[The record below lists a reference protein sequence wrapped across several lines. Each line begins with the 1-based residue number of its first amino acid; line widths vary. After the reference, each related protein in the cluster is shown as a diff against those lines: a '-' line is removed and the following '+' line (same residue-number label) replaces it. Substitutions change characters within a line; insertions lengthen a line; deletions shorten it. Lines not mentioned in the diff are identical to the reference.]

1 MNDQS
6 LRPSLSTVRCSRLL
20 FNCLFLTGL
29 LCPLLSSMGQE
40 QQPTAPA
47 GGSATKPLRELYV
60 PFESLDV
67 LLGKEA
73 NRVFMT
79 REEYDELKRKAD
91 IEPSRDVPVKHAL
104 LSADYRI
111 AIEDGRAMVQGELQ
125 FESLVT
131 GWQAISLPFH
141 GVGIRS
147 ARWDDAPAA
156 LAKDESGISL
166 LFIRDIGKHRLS
178 LDMVMPVSVDATH
191 QSLQFHFP
199 AAPVG
204 RLSLSAPGNVEIK
217 SGAQVIRRTYDDRE
231 DKTDFE
237 ILPNSGPTSILLSLN
252 NKTLQDKSTVI
263 ARGVLIAEITQGY
276 QRLHATMSMGVLS
289 GASDEFRFSID
300 DDLEVN
306 TVASESLSRWTV
318 ETVDGKQELRI
329 KLHSPTSERI
339 VINLQLDRSMAGLAD
354 WTFPRLE
361 PLDVAGYSSVIG
373 VLIEPRLSASNIE
386 SESLIPINSQVLTN
400 ALPPT
405 LLQSGSG
412 APALQP
418 IAAFYAPGRDY
429 ALASNFAVEPRELNV
444 SANSVVIVSDQ
455 GLRVTGGFA
464 LRPRHEKLFYVDF
477 LCPDQWNI
485 EEVKTAD
492 LRPVPFERFAP
503 DQGTGTRIRAMLPDG
518 VAPGNQFDLLFEAVH
533 TPNDWLS
540 SWTTRSV
547 ELPQFP
553 LLQADRQVGAVAVQ
567 IQDDFDVVPDVIE
580 NALAMTSAEKQRFQ
594 LTDVDSVLA
603 YRYEGPDWR
612 VLLTL
617 EKTKPQMKGQ
627 IYSFIQLS
635 PDMLRSH
642 TEAVINIRQA
652 RSRQLT
658 FSLPESTPAEV
669 TFSGLQGTVVNE
681 SSSEVVDGRR
691 VWTVE
696 LAERQAGD
704 VRLAIDFTQRLSTDQ
719 YASLALPIVRAENVE
734 YQSGKIAV
742 EGHPELEV
750 QLPTHPRVI
759 DMGELADAEYQ
770 VGTRLLGV
778 YGYVGNDDAVVA
790 DLSRIPVHPLPTT
803 IVQRAELVSL
813 ISAHGP
819 SQTAARYLLR
829 TKASY
834 LEVRLPPDA
843 ELWSATVD
851 GTPALPQREDELL
864 LIALPVNLDKNVRD
878 LQLVFQTPGQP
889 LGFRGDVS
897 TGAPK
902 LFQRDDRL
910 ARGVEIPIADVK
922 WEWMLPSGYRL
933 ATVHGNVTTPT
944 TTTNAFTLP
953 WLLDKLWELGGGVAD
968 RSFVT
973 MSAGTVDSVA
983 IEMSAPASQMSQ
995 ALSFER
1001 DFESS
1006 PSESS
1011 VIDSVTSSPIPPPAP
1026 AEPVFDAPIA
1036 QKPTS
1041 DLFAEDELAEVA
1053 AATQSANVKT
1063 KAAWALEGVRSLAI
1077 DLDAKAVGEKVTFTS
1092 LGHDPYAQ
1100 ATLVDQT
1107 RLDWL
1112 AWIIGVAVFAIGALL
1127 VPKPRRAIYLL
1138 GVAAAACLLPPVT
1151 GMTAELESIS
1161 TAALVATLMLALYFL
1176 VATLLNR
1183 VQRRKA
1189 SNAHAVTTHSTPIS
1203 AAVLLLVAL
1212 AWTTNGHAQESA
1224 QADLSKSD
1232 AMPGQI
1238 VTSSEMLAQLL
1249 ARLGPADP
1257 VVLPEDA
1264 VVIPYDPAN
1273 RDIIDP
1279 NLNLMV
1285 PYQVYTDLWNRAHPV
1300 VKSNVA
1306 DLPSAFAWE
1315 DAQYSLRLD
1324 EGDSVL
1330 MTGRLTLQQFV
1341 DRELAIPMPLA
1352 GCVLE
1357 TITID
1362 GKPARLQMIQT
1373 GDAPQG
1379 GVPGTLW
1386 KLLSQ
1391 GKGKKQIELELR
1403 WNVAKQTGWRVI
1415 NGELPSSP
1423 ACRFTVI
1430 VPKADTVVRLD
1441 TGNDRA
1447 LHETTKADEEIITS
1461 LSRDGVLSLQWRDK
1475 IAKVTGDQRLTVQ
1488 ATSVF
1493 DVQED
1498 SLKLA
1503 WKGEFEFRNG
1513 QRETLTLRVPKD
1525 YLIRKVVGDNI
1536 RGWKSQIDGEN
1547 QRLDIELLKAAS
1559 DRESLAVF
1567 LSKDLKFTSANDTKV
1582 TVPVIAVDDAMLH
1595 QGNISL
1601 RRSTLL
1607 DLHTLSSDGLSREDA
1622 TDDLAWFTTHEEP
1635 SPLPLRVFQSYR
1647 YAQVPFTLELA
1658 IETVEGNIDVEHQT
1672 IMKVSQRDASLESR
1686 LLISPIG
1693 RPVYRFE
1700 IDLPAGWELQTPEM
1714 AGSFQWSLK
1723 TEGERQRLRIYMAN
1737 GQLSTFPIV
1746 LRGHRSQNIE
1756 GETTL
1761 TLPNL
1766 RLVDAQK
1773 QSGTIVVQADPA
1785 YTVRPEELQACE
1797 TVTLSAALSWLAA
1810 KQRDAVRSVIRFT
1823 SGDHQGSLR
1832 VSQRS
1837 PVVTSTSVTNVKVTD
1852 RSIEETILI
1861 ESNIANAGIS
1871 EFIFR
1876 LPAYMRSSRIN
1887 APMLRRVSFTPVP
1900 DDDASV
1906 QVRVELQSEI
1916 MGQFRVVIEHDRGLN
1931 ESTQS
1936 APVLVIETGTTDR
1949 RIITLENAGRDE
1961 LVTSQTV
1968 GVERVERSQLPQQF
1982 SRDLLASKSSEAY
1995 LVLDGE
2001 NEPLLTYD
2009 MKERE
2014 SITTAGARIGLA
2026 QAIVVVDEAGTY
2038 RATQEFRV
2046 ENRTEPFL
2054 EIELP
2059 EGAEV
2064 WTVTVADEPVKPAKS
2079 STTSQ
2084 TPLERIRVPL
2094 VKTAEGDLDYGV
2106 VVKYGGQLA
2115 RPSWLKRIEVPLIR
2129 TMNINVELSQVR
2141 LRLPESYRWFNFDGT
2156 LGQVESDGDL
2166 KAGWLAFRTRQLSDL
2181 AQLMSVSSATT
2192 GYSKVRASSNLKQ
2205 LEDSLQADARKDSI
2219 GQMTQN
2225 AELQKQMKA
2234 NNEALENAKQQAKQ
2248 LEQQQIV
2255 DQPSNRAILNKLYA
2269 EQDNTRSL
2277 NALDEVGFNFSI
2289 APTMQDAEAEQAQ
2302 TGFKADWLSQ
2312 NQLNVPQAAQSQSRL
2327 EADAPIEEKTKE
2339 VTPLAPSL
2347 QRGRRSGVE
2356 SKSAAGKDPSQEFGR
2371 DGDSLQNSVQRYQ
2384 YRMDQQ
2390 AAQPGMMDAAQ
2401 FGEAA
2406 GNRPARTGRIMLGG
2420 AVGQTDMPASGPGA
2434 GMGGG
2439 MGSGGMGDSNGFPIV
2454 GDFAVALPSDTRAS
2468 SSNRNAF
2475 MASLD
2480 VDMPQRGQEFLFATP
2495 RGDARLSVQ
2504 GMSQSAYQ
2512 RILTIAGLL
2521 VAMVLINFL
2530 YRLLHAITNRTWGA
2544 RVLAVSLMIVGVMS
2558 LLAGYLPIY
2567 GGVAILFAIIVA
2579 TTRRNDALYS
2589 STRTA

>member
-1 MNDQS
+1 MNNRFRRTPKHWMQQLHPWLIAAFLGLILGD
-6 LRPSLSTVRCSRLL
+6 LSIAKA
-20 FNCLFLTGL
+20 
-29 LCPLLSSMGQE
+29 QE
-40 QQPTAPA
+40 RNPA
-47 GGSATKPLRELYV
+47 NTDKPLRELYV

-79 REEYDELKRKAD
+79 REEYNDLKRKAE

-104 LSADYRI
+104 LSADYKI
-111 AIEDGRAMVQGELQ
+111 AIEQGRATVQGELQ
-125 FESLVT
+125 VESLVT

-156 LAKDESGISL
+156 LAKDESGAGL
-166 LFIRDIGKHRLS
+166 LFIRDIGKHSLN
-178 LDMVMPVSVDATH
+178 LDMVMPVSVDATQ

-199 AAPVG
+199 DAPIA

-217 SGAQVIRRTYDDRE
+217 SGAQVIRRTYDDQN
-231 DKTDFE
+231 DQTDFE
-237 ILPNSGPTSILLSLN
+237 ILPGRGATSILLSLN
-252 NKTLQDKSTVI
+252 IKTLQDKSTVI

-289 GASDEFRFSID
+289 GASDEFRFAID

-306 TVASESLSRWTV
+306 TVTSESLSRWTV

-339 VINLQLDRSMAGLAD
+339 VINMQLDRPMAELAD
-354 WTFPRLE
+354 WTFPSIQ
-361 PLDVAGYSSVIG
+361 PFDVAGYSSVIG

-386 SESLIPINSQVLTN
+386 SQSLIPINSQVLTS

-405 LLQSGSG
+405 LLQSGAD

-429 ALASNFAVEPRELNV
+429 SLAANFATEPRELNV
-444 SANSVVIVSDQ
+444 SANSVVTMSDQ

-464 LRPRHEKLFYVDF
+464 LRPKHEKLFYVDF
-477 LCPDQWNI
+477 LCPDQWSI
-485 EEVKTAD
+485 DEVKTAD
-492 LRPVPFERFAP
+492 QRPVPFERFTP
-503 DQGTGTRIRAMLPDG
+503 DQGTGTRIRAMLPNG
-518 VAPGNQFDLLFEAVH
+518 VAPGDQFDLLFEASH
-533 TPNDWLS
+533 TPSDWLS

-547 ELPQFP
+547 VLPHFP

-580 NALAMTSAEKQRFQ
+580 NALPMTSAEKERFR

-603 YRYEGPDWR
+603 YRYEGLDWR

-617 EKTKPQMKGQ
+617 EKTKPQMKGHL
-627 IYSFIQLS
+627 YSFIQLS
-635 PDMLRSH
+635 PDTLRSH

-669 TFSGLQGTVVNE
+669 AFSGLQGTVVNE
-681 SSSEVVDGRR
+681 SSSEVIDGRR

-719 YASLALPIVRAENVE
+719 YKSLTLPIVRVENVE

-750 QLPTHPRVI
+750 QLPVHPRLI

-829 TKASY
+829 TKANY

-851 GTPALPQREDELL
+851 GSPALPQREDEHL
-864 LIALPVNLDKNVRD
+864 LIALPVNLDKNIRD
-878 LQLVFQTPGQP
+878 LQLVYQTPGRP
-889 LGFRGDVS
+889 IGLRGDVS
-897 TGAPK
+897 TGAPQ

-910 ARGVEIPIADVK
+910 ARGVAIPIADVK
-922 WEWMLPSGYRL
+922 WEWMLPSGYRI
-933 ATVHGNVTTPT
+933 AAVDGNLTSPPT
-944 TTTNAFTLP
+944 SAETFTLP
-953 WLLDKLWELGGGVAD
+953 WLLEKLWELGGGVAD
-968 RSFVT
+968 RSVIT
-973 MSAGTVDSVA
+973 LSAGVVDSMA
-983 IEMSAPASQMSQ
+983 IETSAPASKMDQTS
-995 ALSFER
+995 SFER
-1001 DFESS
+1001 NFESP
-1006 PSESS
+1006 PSVS
-1011 VIDSVTSSPIPPPAP
+1011 VAIDPTTGEALPPPAP
-1026 AEPVFDAPIA
+1026 MQPAFDAPVA

-1041 DLFAEDELAEVA
+1041 DLFASDEFAKAA
-1053 AATQSANVKT
+1053 AATQSANIKT

-1077 DLDAKAVGEKVTFTS
+1077 DLDAKAIGEKVTFTS
-1092 LGHDPYAQ
+1092 LGHEPFAQ

-1112 AWIIGVAVFAIGALL
+1112 ALIIGVAVFTIGALL
-1127 VPKPRRAIYLL
+1127 ISKPRRATYLF
-1138 GVAAAACLLPPVT
+1138 GVAATACLLPPVT
-1151 GMTAELESIS
+1151 GMTAELESLSI
-1161 TAALVATLMLALYFL
+1161 AALVATLLLALYFL

-1189 SNAHAVTTHSTPIS
+1189 SNAQAVTANSNPIS
-1203 AAVLLLVAL
+1203 AVILLLIAL
-1212 AWTTNGHAQESA
+1212 AWTTNGRAQEQA
-1224 QADLSKSD
+1224 QADPLKSD
-1232 AMPGQI
+1232 SLPGQI

-1249 ARLGPADP
+1249 ARLGPTEP
-1257 VVLPEDA
+1257 VVLPDDA

-1279 NLNLMV
+1279 NLKLMV

-1306 DLPSAFAWE
+1306 DLPSTFAWE
-1315 DAQYSLRLD
+1315 DASYSLRLD
-1324 EGDSVL
+1324 ENDSVL

-1341 DRELAIPMPLA
+1341 DREISLPMPLA

-1357 TITID
+1357 TIMID
-1362 GKPARLQMIQT
+1362 GKPARLHMIQT
-1373 GDAPQG
+1373 GEAPQG
-1379 GVPGTLW
+1379 GVPSTLW

-1391 GKGKKQIELELR
+1391 GKGKKQIELKLR
-1403 WNVAKQTGWRVI
+1403 WNVDKQTGWRLI
-1415 NGELPSSP
+1415 RGELPSSP
-1423 ACRFTVI
+1423 ACRLTVI
-1430 VPKADTVVRLD
+1430 ASKPDTVVRLD

-1447 LHETTKADEEIITS
+1447 LHETTMADEPIVTS
-1461 LSRDGVLSLQWRDK
+1461 LSRDGMLSLQWRDK

-1493 DVQED
+1493 DAQED

-1503 WKGEFEFRNG
+1503 WRGAFEFRNG

-1525 YLIRKVVGDNI
+1525 YLVRKVVGDNI
-1536 RGWKSQIDGEN
+1536 RGWKAQDDGES

-1559 DRESLAVF
+1559 DRESFAVF
-1567 LSKDLKFTSANDTKV
+1567 LSKDLESTSADDTKV

-1595 QGNISL
+1595 QGNITL

-1607 DLHTLSSDGLSREDA
+1607 DLRTLSIDGLTREDA
-1622 TDDLAWFTTHEEP
+1622 ADDLAWFTTHEEP
-1635 SPLPLRVFQSYR
+1635 SPLPLRPFQTYR

-1658 IETVEGNIDVEHQT
+1658 IDTVESNIDVEHQT
-1672 IMKVSQRDASLESR
+1672 IIKVSQRDASIESR

-1700 IDLPAGWELQTPEM
+1700 IELSAGWELQTPEV
-1714 AGSFQWSLK
+1714 AGSFQWALK

-1737 GQLSTFPIV
+1737 GQTNTFPVI

-1761 TLPNL
+1761 ALPNL

-1773 QSGTIVVQADPA
+1773 QFGTIVVQADPA
-1785 YTVRPEELQACE
+1785 YTVRPEGLQSCE
-1797 TVTLSAALSWLAA
+1797 AVTISAAASWLAA
-1810 KQRDAVRSVIRFT
+1810 KQRDAVRTVIRFT
-1823 SGDHQGSLR
+1823 SGDHQGTLR

-1852 RSIEETILI
+1852 RAIEETILI
-1861 ESNIANAGIS
+1861 EANIANAGIS

-1876 LPAYMRSSRIN
+1876 LPAYMRNSRIN
-1887 APMLRRVSFTPVP
+1887 APMLRRVSFTTVP

-1916 MGQFRVVIEHDRGLN
+1916 MGQFRVVVEHDRGLN
-1931 ESTQS
+1931 EATQS
-1936 APVLVIETGTTDR
+1936 APVPVIETGTTDR

-1961 LVTSQTV
+1961 LVTNQTV

-1982 SRDLLASKSSEAY
+1982 SRDLLVSKSSEAY
-1995 LVLDGE
+1995 IVLDGPVTPE
-2001 NEPLLTYD
+2001 LTYD
-2009 MKERE
+2009 MKARE

-2059 EGAEV
+2059 EGAEL
-2064 WTVTVADEPVKPAKS
+2064 WTVTVAGETVKPAKS
-2079 STTSQ
+2079 ASTPQ

-2106 VVKYGGQLA
+2106 VVKYGGQLS
-2115 RPSWLKRIEVPLIR
+2115 RPSWLKRIELPLIR
-2129 TMNINVELSQVR
+2129 TININVELSQVR

-2181 AQLMSVSSATT
+2181 AQLLSVSSATT

-2205 LEDSLQADARKDSI
+2205 LEDAIQAEAWQDAGGEVR
-2219 GQMTQN
+2219 QT

-2234 NNEALENAKQQAKQ
+2234 NSEALENAKRQAKQ
-2248 LEQQQIV
+2248 LEQQRIV
-2255 DQPSNRAILNKLYA
+2255 DQPSNRAILNRFYE
-2269 EQDNTRSL
+2269 EQSNTRSL
-2277 NALDEVGFNFSI
+2277 NALDEVGYNFSI
-2289 APTMQDAEAEQAQ
+2289 APTMQDAEVEQAQ

-2312 NQLNVPQAAQSQSRL
+2312 NQLNVPQSAKLQIRL
-2327 EADAPIEEKTKE
+2327 EANAPIEQRAKD
-2339 VTPLAPSL
+2339 VALVAPFF
-2347 QRGRRSGVE
+2347 QRDRRSVDDAKRT
-2356 SKSAAGKDPSQEFGR
+2356 SGKASSQDVDR
-2371 DGDSLQNSVQRYQ
+2371 DSDSLQDSVQRYQ
-2384 YRMDQQ
+2384 LRLDQQ
-2390 AAQPGMMDAAQ
+2390 AAQPGITQ
-2401 FGEAA
+2401 YGGEAT
-2406 GNRPARTGRIMLGG
+2406 NRPARTGRIMLGG
-2420 AVGQTDMPASGPGA
+2420 AVGQTDLPASGPA
-2434 GMGGG
+2434 GG
-2439 MGSGGMGDSNGFPIV
+2439 MGSGGMGSSNGVPIV
-2454 GDFAVALPSDTRAS
+2454 GDFSVAQPRDTRTS
-2468 SSNRNAF
+2468 SLNRTAF
-2475 MASLD
+2475 MSSLD
-2480 VDMPQRGQEFLFATP
+2480 VEMPERGQEFLFSTP
-2495 RGDARLSVQ
+2495 RGDAKLSMQ
-2504 GMSQSAYQ
+2504 GISQSVYQ
-2512 RILTIAGLL
+2512 RLQTVVGLVIAIAIISL
-2521 VAMVLINFL
+2521 V
-2530 YRLLHAITNRTWGA
+2530 YRTLRAIAQRTWGA
-2544 RVLAVSLMIVGVMS
+2544 RLLAIGLMIGGVIS
-2558 LLAGYLPIY
+2558 LLSGYLPLY
-2567 GGVAILFAIIVA
+2567 GCLAILLAIIIA
-2579 TTRRNDALYS
+2579 TARRIETTPP
-2589 STRTA
+2589 STLPA